1 MSYKFT
7 ITVTK
12 SETGKIKNKG
22 EPKHKSENLSLE
34 HFTCKLVLLLL
45 IQPTNSGNISSG
57 CRIID

>member
-1 MSYKFT
+1 MSYEFT
-7 ITVTK
+7 ITFTVTK

-45 IQPTNSGNISSG
+45 IQ
-57 CRIID
+57 